1 MYENRFSLKKRE
13 TITYSLVCSNRHI
26 NNLTGKEKSFRNIFI
41 GLVFNKQRKCGEV
54 LNVMFY
60 YVVMR
65 LITTGTIQPSKFC
78 DEHVSNTHLSPKSP
92 GP

>member
-1 MYENRFSLKKRE
+1 MYENRFSLKKGRQ
-13 TITYSLVCSNRHI
+13 SLTAWYAPTDI